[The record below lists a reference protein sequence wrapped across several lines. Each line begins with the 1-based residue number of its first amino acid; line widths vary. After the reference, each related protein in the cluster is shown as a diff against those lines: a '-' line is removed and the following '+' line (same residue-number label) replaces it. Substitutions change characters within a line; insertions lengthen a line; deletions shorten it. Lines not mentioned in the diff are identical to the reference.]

1 MIDVPPYSRAGLLAL
16 VVSVSAAA
24 EGAEPAEVVV
34 TATRTAQIADESLAS
49 VIVIDQ
55 NEIARSGAQDVG
67 DLLRFHAG
75 LDIGRNGGA
84 GQTTSLFMRGTDS
97 NHTLVLLDG
106 VRINPG
112 TLGGAAIQ
120 NLAPNLIERIEIV
133 KGPRSTLYGS
143 DAIGGV
149 INIITRRETT
159 GTSGRVATAVG
170 TYGTRK
176 AGGSVLFGS
185 DSFRADLDA
194 ETLRTDG
201 FPTLAAADLARGYD
215 NTSVNARLE
224 TGAGP
229 DRIALRH
236 FQTSGN
242 TEYFDFFVN
251 PVDQDFLN
259 SVTALDLSSSPMD
272 IWSTRLTI
280 ARMRDEID
288 QNQSIDFAHTTRDTV
303 DWQNDVQIDPDQ
315 LVSAGV
321 WLSRGDISSLSFGT
335 GFDEIVDVRAA
346 YLQDDVTHGAHHLLV
361 AARHTDQDSFG
372 GYTTW
377 DLEYG
382 YHISEQ
388 GRVTA
393 AIGTAFRAPDATDL
407 FGFGGNP
414 YLLPETA
421 RNIEIGLH
429 YSHAR
434 GQSFETSVFDNHIKD
449 LIEYDLNT
457 SRVINIGR
465 AHIRGVEATYSL
477 TRRLWYARFEGILQR
492 PENELTGELLPRRAA
507 RTLSA
512 NLSVTPGIYEFAAD
526 LLATGRRRDSDFS
539 STELGGYVLLT
550 VSGAVHWRRDWT
562 VNVKVENVLDKDY
575 QLASG
580 FNTAGRSYLLE
591 LSYRTPG

>member
-1 MIDVPPYSRAGLLAL
+1 MIDVTPYSRAGLLAL

-24 EGAEPAEVVV
+24 EGAEPAVVVV
-34 TATRTAQIADESLAS
+34 TATRTAQIADESLAP
-49 VIVIDQ
+49 VIVIDRD
-55 NEIARSGAQDVG
+55 EIARSGAQDVA

-84 GQTTSLFMRGTDS
+84 GQATSLFMRGTDS

-106 VRINPG
+106 IRINPG

-120 NLAPNLIERIEIV
+120 NLTPNLIERIEIV

-149 INIITRRETT
+149 INIITRRESA
-159 GTSGRVATAVG
+159 GASGRVEAEAGTFGTRRAGGGFAVG
-170 TYGTRK
+170 DGAIRG
-176 AGGSVLFGS
+176 A
-185 DSFRADLDA
+185 LDA
-194 ETLRTDG
+194 EVLHTNG
-201 FPTLAAADLARGYD
+201 FPTLVAANLDRGHD
-215 NTSVNARLE
+215 NTSINARLDAG
-224 TGAGP
+224 TGSNQ
-229 DRIALRH
+229 ITLRQ
-236 FQTSGN
+236 FQASGN

-259 SVTALDLSSSPMD
+259 SVTTLDLASSPLD
-272 IWSTRLTI
+272 IWSTRLTV

-288 QNQSIDFAHTTRDTV
+288 QNQSVDYAHTTRDTV
-303 DWQNDVQIDPDQ
+303 DWQNDVQLDADQ
-315 LVSAGV
+315 LLSAGV
-321 WLSRGDISSLSFGT
+321 WLSRGHISSLSFGT

-346 YLQDDVTHGAHHLLV
+346 YLQDDVSHGAHHLLV

-372 GYTTW
+372 GHTTW

-382 YHISEQ
+382 YHISEH

-414 YLLPETA
+414 NLQPETA

-434 GQSFETSVFDNHIKD
+434 GQSFETSVFDNHIED

-457 SRVINIGR
+457 SQVINIGK
-465 AHIRGVEATYSL
+465 AHIRGIEAAYSL
-477 TRRLWYARFEGILQR
+477 TSRLWYARFEGILQR

-507 RTLSA
+507 RTLST

-526 LLATGRRRDSDFS
+526 ILATGRRRDSDFS
-539 STELGGYVLLT
+539 STELGGYVLLNA
-550 VSGAVHWRRDWT
+550 SGAVHWRRDWT
-562 VNVKVENVLDKDY
+562 VSVKVENLLDKDY

-580 FNTAGRSYLLE
+580 YNTAGRSYFLE